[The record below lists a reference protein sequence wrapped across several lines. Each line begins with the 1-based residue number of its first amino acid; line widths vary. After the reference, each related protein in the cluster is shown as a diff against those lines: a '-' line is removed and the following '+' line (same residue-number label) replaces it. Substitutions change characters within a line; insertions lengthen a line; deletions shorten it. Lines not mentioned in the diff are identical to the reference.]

1 VKRGE
6 EGLQRALVAF
16 LRASLPRPWIVFHC
30 PNGGGR
36 SRAEGGILKAMG
48 TLPGVPD
55 LLIFGPGR
63 PENVGYSKSEL
74 VPTAV
79 IAIELKSPEKKPRLS
94 NAQQDVINTLALC
107 GIPTIVTNDFDEAV
121 AALKKLGVPMK
132 GRAL

>member
-1 VKRGE
+1 MEMKRGE

-16 LRASLPRPWIVFHC
+16 LRATLPRPWIVFHC

-55 LLIFGPGR
+55 LFVIGKNTFLGSQDSPM
-63 PENVGYSKSEL
+63 P
-74 VPTAV
+74 AV
-79 IAIELKSPEKKPRLS
+79 IGIELKSPDKTCRLS
-94 NAQQDVINTLALC
+94 NAQRDVINTLALC